1 MIEARIPANKD
12 GDQRAYPQR
21 DMVYFKKKVLKKPTL
36 NGLYLFCLVLS
47 FTFGRVVCCKIKTDA
62 KC

>member
-21 DMVYFKKKVLKKPTL
+21 DMVYFKKKV
-36 NGLYLFCLVLS
+36 
-47 FTFGRVVCCKIKTDA
+47 
-62 KC
+62 